1 MSIYIYIYI
10 YMLREQRFTSRSM
23 VVWRV
28 GGVPYWP
35 CGGGRWWGWRGCSC
49 WAALNC
55 WWCRDG
61 WWSPP
66 RVCLL
71 GSSLD
76 RPPPEPLLP
85 PEPMLPLPPPPP
97 TPSTLPPPPPP
108 PPTPLPTPPPLPP
121 LLPVGTSFEPA
132 SPSPLPDPPETSRE
146 NSCLV
151 YASFFLLP
159 SFVFPFE
166 KGGENSTVVWLILL
180 LVTEFVMLMY
190 VLTFFV
196 NGNRIKYWC
205 YTCLSVRSRDWIW
218 TKGGEEERRRR
229 GKEERR
235 WAWDSCREKRE
246 SFFSINQS
254 FHEDDLIPDI
264 IILLFLL
271 RVL

>member
-76 RPPPEPLLP
+76 RPPPDPLLP
-85 PEPMLPLPPPPP
+85 PEPPPMLPLPPPPP

-132 SPSPLPDPPETSRE
+132 SPSPLPDPPETNRE

-151 YASFFLLP
+151 YASFFRLFFRERGREFDSLIN
-159 SFVFPFE
+159 PFAHH
-166 KGGENSTVVWLILL
+166 KVWYAVYTYFFRKLNKIL
-180 LVTEFVMLMY
+180 M
-190 VLTFFV
+190 
-196 NGNRIKYWC
+196 
-205 YTCLSVRSRDWIW
+205 LSVRSRDWIW
-218 TKGGEEERRRR
+218 TKGD
-229 GKEERR
+229 KEERR
-235 WAWDSCREKRE
+235 
-246 SFFSINQS
+246 
-254 FHEDDLIPDI
+254 
-264 IILLFLL
+264 
-271 RVL
+271 

>member
-1 MSIYIYIYI
+1 
-10 YMLREQRFTSRSM
+10 MLREQRFTSRSM

-76 RPPPEPLLP
+76 RPPPDPLLP
-85 PEPMLPLPPPPP
+85 PEPPPMLPLPPPPP

-108 PPTPLPTPPPLPP
+108 PPTPLPTPPPPPP

-151 YASFFLLP
+151 YASFLSSSFLSRKGQRIWQ
-159 SFVFPFE
+159 SFDQ
-166 KGGENSTVVWLILL
+166 SIHSWRWS
-180 LVTEFVMLMY
+180 LVTLLIY
-190 VLTFFV
+190 LLFF
-196 NGNRIKYWC
+196 GKRIKYRC
-205 YTCLSVRSRDWIW
+205 YMLKQSQSRLNMD
-218 TKGGEEERRRR
+218 ERR
-229 GKEERR
+229 
-235 WAWDSCREKRE
+235 
-246 SFFSINQS
+246 
-254 FHEDDLIPDI
+254 
-264 IILLFLL
+264 
-271 RVL
+271 